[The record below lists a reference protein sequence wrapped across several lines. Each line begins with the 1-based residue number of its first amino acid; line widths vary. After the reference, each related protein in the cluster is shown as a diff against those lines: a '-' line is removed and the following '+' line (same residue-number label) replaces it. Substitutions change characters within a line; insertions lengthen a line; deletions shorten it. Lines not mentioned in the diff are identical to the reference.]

1 MDNEQFFYDE
11 DTHEFKVNVVNW
23 QTVTIIKYFP
33 SLVIGVDFKLY
44 RLLDSDITFQQFH
57 QMVEAVRHGNFYI
70 PVEAIGVTMPCSKC
84 GGNRKLDWIEAVM
97 GPTNG
102 FPMVCRRNPNVG
114 ILKFNV
120 LMKTI
125 PILLDDKLKPSHS
138 LTIDDWNDVSKT
150 TIVYSSLPRLEDFKE
165 YCPQCYGTGMR
176 DLNVKDAKLVK
187 VIK

>member
-23 QTVTIIKYFP
+23 QTVTITKY
-33 SLVIGVDFKLY
+33 SSALVIGVEFKLY
-44 RLLDSDITFQQFH
+44 RLLDSEMTFQQFY
-57 QMVEAVRHGNFYI
+57 QTVEGVRHGNFYI

-84 GGNRKLDWIEAVM
+84 KGNGQLDWIEAVM
-97 GPTNG
+97 GPVNE
-102 FPMVCRRNPNVG
+102 FPMIWKRNANAG

-125 PILLDDKLKPSHS
+125 PILLDDKFKPSHA

-150 TIVYSSLPRLEDFKE
+150 TIIYSSLPRLEDFKE

-187 VIK
+187 GY